1 LRERLLPHSRLASF
15 RRTSFSYNPANQI
28 TLRTRSNTAYIYGG
42 DVNVARTYA
51 VNGLNQYVAA
61 VSNGVTTGFQHDR
74 NGNLVSDGA
83 VSFVYDAE
91 NRLMPPASGA
101 FNSPARH
108 GSPNSGFTTTRPAYI
123 LPR

>member
-1 LRERLLPHSRLASF
+1 VPC
-15 RRTSFSYNPANQI
+15 NI
-28 TLRTRSNTAYIYGG
+28 AYIYGG

-61 VSNGVTTGFQHDR
+61 VSNGVTTSFQHDR

-91 NRLMPPASGA
+91 NRLIAASGA
-101 FNSPARH
+101 ANA
-108 GSPNSGFTTTRPAYI
+108 TLAYDPMERLCNCGTI
-123 LPR
+123 